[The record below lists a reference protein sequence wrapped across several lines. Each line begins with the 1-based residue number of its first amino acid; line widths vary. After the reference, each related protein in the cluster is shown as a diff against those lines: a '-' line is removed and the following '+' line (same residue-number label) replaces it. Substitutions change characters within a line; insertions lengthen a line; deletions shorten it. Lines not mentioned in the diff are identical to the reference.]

1 MRLALSMRIVL
12 WIAQRERDGISTDRQ
27 NIYDYWINQRGVTR
41 EDVTAELKSLIF
53 QTLVEGD

>member
-1 MRLALSMRIVL
+1 MRLALSTRIVL
-12 WIAQRERDGISTDRQ
+12 WMAQRERDGISTDRQ

-41 EDVTAELKSLIF
+41 EDVTAVLRSLIF